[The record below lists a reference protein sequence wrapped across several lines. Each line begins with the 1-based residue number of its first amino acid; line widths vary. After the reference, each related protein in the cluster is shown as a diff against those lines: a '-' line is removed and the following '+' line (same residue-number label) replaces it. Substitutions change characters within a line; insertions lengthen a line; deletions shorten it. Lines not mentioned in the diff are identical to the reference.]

1 MQPLVY
7 DLRACIPKVSG
18 SERPMAIDVKTRL
31 QELYRQWC
39 GEPAEEM
46 APVSADGSVRR
57 YFRITGGRRSIIGAF
72 NPDRKENRAF
82 LNLSGHFHRHGLPV
96 PEIYASDLDRHVYLQ
111 QDLGDVTLYSL
122 VSTQGRE
129 EGFSDR
135 LAGLYRQALETL
147 ARFQIVGG
155 RGLDTSECYP
165 RPCFDRQSMR
175 WDLNYFKYHFLK
187 LVDIPFEEQALEDD
201 FDTLIDFLMEADT
214 NHFLY
219 RDFQSRNL
227 MWFQEQLYG
236 IDYQGGRKGALQ
248 YDVASLLLDGKADLP
263 WSLRNRLLDH
273 YLGVAGNLTPL
284 QPDAFLRFYR
294 PYALLRLMQAFGAYG
309 YRGLHQGKSHFVA
322 SIPYGLRTLDGLLAQ
337 GALPVRL
344 PALSEVWRRMIGSD
358 SLRRKGREQRPGL
371 TVHLRSFSYKQ
382 GLPRD
387 RTGHGGG
394 FVFDCRILPNP
405 GRFSAYAHLTG
416 QDGEVIRFLQQDQE
430 VQRFLRKTEDLVD
443 QAVTHHLGR
452 NFTDLTVAFGCT
464 GGRHRSVFCAERLA
478 AHLQSRKD
486 LRVDLHHRELA
497 ALS

>member
-1 MQPLVY
+1 
-7 DLRACIPKVSG
+7 
-18 SERPMAIDVKTRL
+18 MATDPTTRL

-39 GEPAEEM
+39 G
-46 APVSADGSVRR
+46 APPDGMTPISADGSVRR
-57 YFRITGGRRSIIGAF
+57 YFRISRGEQTVIGAF

-82 LNLSGHFHRHGLPV
+82 LNLSAHFHRHGLPV
-96 PEIYASDLDRHVYLQ
+96 PEIYASDLDRHIYLQ

-122 VSTQGRE
+122 VSTPGRE
-129 EGFSDR
+129 GKFSER
-135 LAGLYRQALETL
+135 LVDLYRRALETL

-155 RGLDTSECYP
+155 ENLDYSGCYP
-165 RPCFDRQSMR
+165 RPAFDRQSMR

-187 LVDIPFEEQALEDD
+187 LVDIPFEEQALEAD
-201 FDTLIDFLMEADT
+201 FDTLIDFLMAADT
-214 NHFLY
+214 GHFLY

-227 MWFQEQLYG
+227 MWHREQLYG

-248 YDVASLLLDGKADLP
+248 YDVSSLLLDAKADLP
-263 WSLRNRLLDH
+263 WWLRNQLLDH
-273 YLGVAGNLTPL
+273 YLGVAGNLTSL
-284 QPDAFLRFYR
+284 QPETFLRFYR

-322 SIPYGLRTLDGLLAQ
+322 SIPYALGTLEGLLAQ

-344 PALSEVWRRMIGSD
+344 PALLEVWQRMIRSD
-358 SLRRKGREQRPGL
+358 SLHLKGQEREPGL
-371 TVHLRSFSYKQ
+371 TVHVKSFSYKQ

-430 VQRFLRKTEDLVD
+430 VQRFLRQTQDLLD
-443 QAVTHHLGR
+443 QAVNHHQGR

-478 AHLQSRKD
+478 AHLRSRKD
-486 LRVDLHHRELA
+486 LQVDLHHRELA
-497 ALS
+497 ALP

>member
-1 MQPLVY
+1 
-7 DLRACIPKVSG
+7 
-18 SERPMAIDVKTRL
+18 MADDVKTRL

-39 GEPAEEM
+39 GESAEEM

-57 YFRITGGRRSIIGAF
+57 YFRITGRKQTVIGAF
-72 NPDRKENRAF
+72 NPDRRENRAF

-96 PEIYASDLDRHVYLQ
+96 PEIYASDPDRHVYLQ

-122 VSTQGRE
+122 VSTQGRD

-135 LAGLYRQALETL
+135 LVGLYRQALEML

-155 RGLDTSECYP
+155 GDLDYSECYP
-165 RPCFDRQSMR
+165 RPAFDRQSMR

-201 FDTLIDFLMEADT
+201 FDSLIDFLTEADT

-227 MWFQEQLYG
+227 MWFQERLYG

-248 YDVASLLLDGKADLP
+248 YDVASLLLDSKADLS
-263 WSLRNRLLDH
+263 WSLRNQLLDH
-273 YLGVAGNLTPL
+273 YLGVAGNLTSL
-284 QPDAFLRFYR
+284 QPETFLRFYR

-322 SIPYGLRTLDGLLAQ
+322 SIPYGLHTLDGLLAQ

-358 SLRRKGREQRPGL
+358 SLRRKEREQPPGL
-371 TVHLRSFSYKQ
+371 TVHVRSFSYKQ

-416 QDGEVIRFLQQDQE
+416 KDAEVIRFLGKDQD
-430 VQRFLRKTEDLVD
+430 VQRFLQQTEDLVG
-443 QAVTHHLGR
+443 QAVNHHLGR
-452 NFTDLTVAFGCT
+452 NFSDLTVAFGCT

-478 AHLQSRKD
+478 AHLRSRKD
-486 LRVDLHHRELA
+486 LQVDLHHRELA
-497 ALS
+497 ALP

>member
-1 MQPLVY
+1 
-7 DLRACIPKVSG
+7 
-18 SERPMAIDVKTRL
+18 MAADVKTRL

-39 GEPAEEM
+39 GEPAEGM
-46 APVSADGSVRR
+46 SPVSADGSVRR
-57 YFRITGGRRSIIGAF
+57 YFRITGGKQTVIGAF

-82 LNLSGHFHRHGLPV
+82 LSLSGHFHRHGLPV

-135 LAGLYRQALETL
+135 LVGLYRQALETL

-165 RPCFDRQSMR
+165 RPAFDRQSMR

-187 LVDIPFEEQALEDD
+187 LVDVPFEEQALEDD

-227 MWFQEQLYG
+227 MWHRERLYG

-248 YDVASLLLDGKADLP
+248 YDVASLLLDAKADLS
-263 WSLRNRLLDH
+263 WSLRNQLLDH
-273 YLGVAGNLTPL
+273 YLGVAGNLTSL
-284 QPDAFLRFYR
+284 QPEAFLRFYR

-322 SIPYGLRTLDGLLAQ
+322 SIPYALGTLEGLLAQ

-344 PALSEVWRRMIGSD
+344 PALSEVWRRMIRSD
-358 SLRRKGREQRPGL
+358 SLRRKGPEQRPGL

-452 NFTDLTVAFGCT
+452 NFTNLTVAFGCT

-497 ALS
+497 ALP

>member
-1 MQPLVY
+1 M
-7 DLRACIPKVSG
+7 ISG
-18 SERPMAIDVKTRL
+18 PPDATKADSGLAKPMAADVKTRL

-39 GEPAEEM
+39 GEPAEGM
-46 APVSADGSVRR
+46 TPVSADGSVRR
-57 YFRITGGRRSIIGAF
+57 YFRMTGRGPTVIGAF

-82 LNLSGHFHRHGLPV
+82 LNLSAHFGRLGLPV
-96 PEIYASDLDRHVYLQ
+96 PEIHASDLDRHIYLQ

-122 VSTQGRE
+122 VSTQERE
-129 EGFSDR
+129 EGISDR

-155 RGLDTSECYP
+155 RDLDYAECYP

-187 LVDIPFEEQALEDD
+187 LADIAFEEQALEDD
-201 FDTLIDFLMEADT
+201 FDALIDFLMEADT
-214 NHFLY
+214 GHFLY

-227 MWFQEQLYG
+227 MWFQERLYG

-248 YDVASLLLDGKADLP
+248 YDVASLLLDAKADLP
-263 WSLRNRLLDH
+263 WSLRNQLLDH
-273 YLGVAGNLTPL
+273 YLEVAANLTPL
-284 QPDAFLRFYR
+284 QPETFLRFYR

-322 SIPYGLRTLDGLLAQ
+322 SIPYALGTLEGLLAQ
-337 GALPVRL
+337 GPVPVRL
-344 PALSEVWRRMIGSD
+344 PELSEVWQRMIRSD
-358 SLRRKGREQRPGL
+358 SLHRKGRQQRPGL
-371 TVHLRSFSYKQ
+371 TVHVRSFSYKQ

-405 GRFSAYAHLTG
+405 GRNPAYAPLTG
-416 QDGEVIRFLQQDQE
+416 RDREVGHFLGGDRE
-430 VQRFLRKTEDLVD
+430 VQRFLSQAGTLVD
-443 QAVTHHLGR
+443 QAVNHHLGR

-478 AHLQSRKD
+478 AHLRSRKD

-497 ALS
+497 ALP

>member
-1 MQPLVY
+1 
-7 DLRACIPKVSG
+7 
-18 SERPMAIDVKTRL
+18 MAADVTTRL

-39 GEPAEEM
+39 GEPVEGV

-57 YFRITGGRRSIIGAF
+57 YFRMTGRGRTVIGAF

-82 LNLSGHFHRHGLPV
+82 LKLSRHFRCQGLPV
-96 PEIYASDLDRHVYLQ
+96 PEIHASDLDRHIYLQ
-111 QDLGDVTLYSL
+111 QDLGDVTLFSL
-122 VSTQGRE
+122 VSTLARE
-129 EGFSDR
+129 EAFSER
-135 LAGLYRQALETL
+135 LVGLYRQALETL

-155 RGLDTSECYP
+155 RDLDYAECYP

-187 LVDIPFEEQALEDD
+187 LVDVPFEEQALEDD

-227 MWFQEQLYG
+227 MWFQERLYC

-248 YDVASLLLDGKADLP
+248 YDVASLLLDSKADLP
-263 WSLRNRLLDH
+263 WSLRNELLDH
-273 YLGVAGNLTPL
+273 YLGVATNLTSL
-284 QPDAFLRFYR
+284 QPETFLRFYR

-322 SIPYGLRTLDGLLAQ
+322 SIPYGLHTLEGLLAQ

-344 PALSEVWRRMIGSD
+344 PALSEVWRRMIGCD
-358 SLRRKGREQRPGL
+358 SLRRKGQEQRPGL
-371 TVHLRSFSYKQ
+371 TVHVKSFSYKQ

-394 FVFDCRILPNP
+394 YVFDCRILPNP
-405 GRFSAYAHLTG
+405 GRNPAYAPLTG
-416 QDGEVIRFLQQDQE
+416 RDQEVVGFLQEDRE
-430 VQRFLRKTEDLVD
+430 VQRFLSQIRTLVD
-443 QAVTHHLGR
+443 QAVNHHLGR

-486 LRVDLHHRELA
+486 LRVDLHHRELV
-497 ALS
+497 ALP